1 MTDQNSLKIA
11 IAIALFRLKNL
22 HPQSSFSSES
32 DAMRWKKKAKERK
45 LEILKLREEVRLL
58 EDGRGSE
65 VLPEIASCRCHFFD
79 ECGDLKMSRGNE
91 SGGHWINEVLRR
103 RFIRLVRWKGR
114 KKNVDNGL
122 VRRRFFSEF
131 DEENEIERLCTSIDF
146 LVEFADGI
154 SLKVNYILNRFI
166 LLASTFPRTLCFNY
180 ILDLTHA
187 GRSDSYFSAIF
198 HQAVDFILASLKNL
212 LSSRKDTELLED
224 IVNGLILRLAR
235 RMCTNI
241 ECDETSV
248 GNSDVQF
255 LVQHLLRKLGTIAF
269 VGQHAM
275 LLISRNISATAER
288 MLFMDPFDDAFPSLH
303 CSIFLIRMQLM
314 EFLVSDNFQ
323 SWTYEEDFDC
333 RLFEEWVRSIL
344 QTQKG
349 LQLVESRNGL
359 YTLYME
365 RLIGGGLVKI
375 VGPLVS
381 AGRLDS
387 QLLSHLLSNTDGRTD
402 AN

>member
-154 SLKVNYILNRFI
+154 SLK
-166 LLASTFPRTLCFNY
+166 
-180 ILDLTHA
+180 